1 MQLPWWHS
9 GSGAAAVAAAEDAAV
24 EFNDSEA
31 SGEGGGE
38 GGDADGEE
46 AAAAGG
52 AVGGAAVAEGN
63 PAVTV
68 TGEADVD
75 GDEGVETCEFITRFI
90 SRKVRCVYV
99 RQR

>member
-1 MQLPWWHS
+1 VAS

-31 SGEGGGE
+31 SG
-38 GGDADGEE
+38 E